1 VLDLNY
7 EEHLHATVPSRD
19 SDLLASSTD
28 SLVAAWYVAQI
39 IATQRSR
46 ISLTFCRTA
55 NISMPVHLHIP
66 ATTGLWRTQTSVE
79 LKKSFC
85 LY

>member
-39 IATQRSR
+39 IATHRSR
-46 ISLTFCRTA
+46 ISLTF
-55 NISMPVHLHIP
+55 
-66 ATTGLWRTQTSVE
+66 
-79 LKKSFC
+79 
-85 LY
+85 